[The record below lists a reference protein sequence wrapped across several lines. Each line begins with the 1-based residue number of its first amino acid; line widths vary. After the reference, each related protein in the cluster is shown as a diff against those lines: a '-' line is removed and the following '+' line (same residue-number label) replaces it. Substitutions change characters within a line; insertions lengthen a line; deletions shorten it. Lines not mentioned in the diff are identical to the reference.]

1 MKAFALGR
9 VIPLV
14 EVSVAD
20 SAKQSFQGHDV
31 TTSELPLRDACSRPL
46 RDLRIS
52 VTDRCNFRCI
62 YCMPK
67 EVFGKDYAFLP
78 RHELLSF
85 EEIERVARVFVG
97 LGVEKIRLTGGEPLL
112 RKDLEH
118 LVARLATLRTLRD
131 ADVDLTLTTNGS
143 LLSREAQAL
152 RNAGMKRITVSLDAI
167 DETVFQRMN
176 GVGFSALVVQ
186 QGIDAALRAG
196 FAPVKVNMVVKRGV
210 NDSQILPIATH
221 FRGTG
226 VEVRFIEFMDVGTSN
241 GWNTE
246 SVVPSSEIVRII
258 DARFPLIPTGRHKP
272 SDTSVRLRYAD
283 GLGSIGVISSV
294 SQPFCGDCTR
304 LRLSADGQLFTCLFA
319 SHGLDIRMPMRT
331 GDSDDVLCRL
341 VAGLW
346 RQRADRYSEQ
356 RGQMNAVCS
365 SQKVEM
371 SFIGG

>member
-20 SAKQSFQGHDV
+20 SAEQGFRGHDV
-31 TTSELPLRDACSRPL
+31 TTAELPLRDTRSRPL

-52 VTDRCNFRCI
+52 VTDRCNFRCV

-112 RKDLEH
+112 RKDLEY
-118 LVARLATLRTLRD
+118 LVERLATLRTPQG

-143 LLSREAQAL
+143 LLSRKAQAL
-152 RNAGMKRITVSLDAI
+152 RDAGMTRITVSLDAI
-167 DETVFQRMN
+167 DEAVFQRMN
-176 GVGFSALVVQ
+176 GVGFSALVVL

-210 NDSQILPIATH
+210 NDRQILPMATH

-226 VEVRFIEFMDVGTSN
+226 VEVRFIEFMDVGASN
-241 GWNTE
+241 GWNME
-246 SVVPSSEIVRII
+246 SVVPSSEVLDII
-258 DARFPLIPTGRHKP
+258 NASFPLIATRRHTP
-272 SDTSVRLRYAD
+272 SDTSVRYRYAD
-283 GLGSIGVISSV
+283 GLGRIGVISSV
-294 SQPFCGDCTR
+294 TQPICGGCTR
-304 LRLSADGQLFTCLFA
+304 LRLSSDGRLYTCLFA
-319 SHGLDIRMPMRT
+319 SRGQDIRNLIRNGCSDGALSQLITDLWMKRT
-331 GDSDDVLCRL
+331 
-341 VAGLW
+341 
-346 RQRADRYSEQ
+346 DRYSEC
-356 RGQMNAVCS
+356 RGEDIAEHGQS
-365 SQKVEM
+365 KVEM

>member
-1 MKAFALGR
+1 MKALALGR

-20 SAKQSFQGHDV
+20 PAKQSFHGYDV
-31 TTSELPLRDACSRPL
+31 TTAESPLRDARSRPL

-97 LGVEKIRLTGGEPLL
+97 LGVEKIRLSGGEPLL

-118 LVARLATLRTLRD
+118 LVARLATLRTPQG

-143 LLSREAQAL
+143 LFSRKARAL
-152 RNAGMKRITVSLDAI
+152 RDAGMKRITISLDAI
-167 DETVFQRMN
+167 DEAVFQRMN
-176 GVGFSALVVQ
+176 GVGFPAAVVLE
-186 QGIDAALRAG
+186 GIDAALRVG
-196 FAPVKVNMVVKRGV
+196 LAPVKVNMVVKRGV
-210 NDSQILPIATH
+210 NDTQILPMAAH

-226 VEVRFIEFMDVGTSN
+226 VEVRFIEFMDVGASN
-241 GWNTE
+241 GWNME
-246 SVVPSSEIVRII
+246 SVVPSSEVLDII
-258 DARFPLIPTGRHKP
+258 NPSFPLIAIRRKNP
-272 SDTSVRLRYAD
+272 SDTSVRYRYAD
-283 GLGSIGVISSV
+283 GDGSIGVISSV
-294 SQPFCGDCTR
+294 TQPFCGGCTR
-304 LRLSADGQLFTCLFA
+304 LRLSSDGRLYTCLFA
-319 SHGLDIRMPMRT
+319 SRGLDIRNPIRS
-331 GDSDDVLCRL
+331 GLSDESLRGL
-341 VAGLW
+341 VADLW
-346 RQRADRYSEQ
+346 TKRADRYSEG
-356 RGQMNAVCS
+356 RGENSVAHGQS
-365 SQKVEM
+365 KVEM

>member
-20 SAKQSFQGHDV
+20 SAEQGFTGRDV
-31 TTSELPLRDACSRPL
+31 TAADLPLRDTRSRPL

-67 EVFGKDYAFLP
+67 DVFGKDYAFLP

-118 LVARLATLRTLRD
+118 LVARLATLRTPQG

-143 LLSREAQAL
+143 LLGRKAQAL
-152 RNAGMKRITVSLDAI
+152 RDAGMKRITVSLDAI
-167 DETVFQRMN
+167 DEAVFQQMN
-176 GVGFSALVVQ
+176 GVGFSALAVL

-210 NDSQILPIATH
+210 NDAQILPMATH

-226 VEVRFIEFMDVGTSN
+226 VEVRFIEFMDVGASN
-241 GWNTE
+241 GWNME
-246 SVVPSSEIVRII
+246 SVMPSSEVLNII
-258 DARFPLIPTGRHKP
+258 NASFPLVATRRNTP
-272 SDTSVRLRYAD
+272 SDTSVQYRFAD
-283 GLGSIGVISSV
+283 GQGKIGVISSV
-294 SQPFCGDCTR
+294 TQPFCGGCTR
-304 LRLSADGQLFTCLFA
+304 LRLSSDGHLYTCLFD
-319 SHGLDIRMPMRT
+319 SRGVDIRNPMRN
-331 GDSDDVLCRL
+331 GRSDGALRQLITD
-341 VAGLW
+341 LW
-346 RQRADRYSEQ
+346 MKRADRYSER
-356 RGQMNAVCS
+356 RGENGVAHARS
-365 SQKVEM
+365 KVEM

>member
-20 SAKQSFQGHDV
+20 PARQSFHGHDV
-31 TTSELPLRDACSRPL
+31 TTGELPLRDARSRPL

-97 LGVEKIRLTGGEPLL
+97 LGIEKIRLTGGEPLL

-118 LVARLATLRTLRD
+118 LVARLATLRTLQG

-143 LLSREAQAL
+143 LLSRKAQAL
-152 RNAGMKRITVSLDAI
+152 RDAGMKRITVSLDAI
-167 DETVFQRMN
+167 DEAVFQRMN
-176 GVGFSALVVQ
+176 GVGFPAALVLE
-186 QGIDAALRAG
+186 GIDAALRVG
-196 FAPVKVNMVVKRGV
+196 LAPVKVNMVVKRGV
-210 NDSQILPIATH
+210 NDTQILPMAAH

-226 VEVRFIEFMDVGTSN
+226 VEVRFIEFMDVGASN
-241 GWNTE
+241 GWNME
-246 SVVPSSEIVRII
+246 SVVPSYGVLDII
-258 DARFPLIPTGRHKP
+258 NTAFPLIAIRRKNS
-272 SDTSVRLRYAD
+272 SDTSVRYRYAD
-283 GLGSIGVISSV
+283 GEGSIGVISSV
-294 SQPFCGDCTR
+294 TRPFCGGCTR
-304 LRLSADGQLFTCLFA
+304 LRLSSDGHLYTCLFA
-319 SHGLDIRMPMRT
+319 SRGQDIRSLIRNSC
-331 GDSDDVLCRL
+331 SD
-341 VAGLW
+341 GLL
-346 RQRADRYSEQ
+346 RQLITDLWIKRADRYSES
-356 RGQMNAVCS
+356 RGENSAAHGQS
-365 SQKVEM
+365 KVEM

>member
-1 MKAFALGR
+1 MKALALGR

-20 SAKQSFQGHDV
+20 PAKQSFHGYDV
-31 TTSELPLRDACSRPL
+31 TTAESPLRDARSRPL

-97 LGVEKIRLTGGEPLL
+97 LGVEKIRLSGGEPLL

-118 LVARLATLRTLRD
+118 LVARLATLRTPQG

-143 LLSREAQAL
+143 LLSRKARAL
-152 RNAGMKRITVSLDAI
+152 RDAGMKRITISLDAI
-167 DETVFQRMN
+167 DEAVFQRMN
-176 GVGFSALVVQ
+176 GVGFPAAVVLE
-186 QGIDAALRAG
+186 GIDAALRVG
-196 FAPVKVNMVVKRGV
+196 LAPVKVNMVVKRGV
-210 NDSQILPIATH
+210 NDTQILPMAAH

-226 VEVRFIEFMDVGTSN
+226 VEVRFIEFMDVGASN
-241 GWNTE
+241 GWNME
-246 SVVPSSEIVRII
+246 SVVPSSEVLDII
-258 DARFPLIPTGRHKP
+258 NPSFPLIAIRRKNP
-272 SDTSVRLRYAD
+272 SDTSVRYRYAD
-283 GLGSIGVISSV
+283 GDGSIGVISSV
-294 SQPFCGDCTR
+294 TQPFCGGCTR
-304 LRLSADGQLFTCLFA
+304 LRLSSDGRLYTCLFA
-319 SHGLDIRMPMRT
+319 SRGLDIRNPIRS
-331 GDSDDVLCRL
+331 GLSDESLRGL
-341 VAGLW
+341 VADLW
-346 RQRADRYSEQ
+346 TKRADRYSEG
-356 RGQMNAVCS
+356 RGENSVAHGQS
-365 SQKVEM
+365 KVEM

>member
-14 EVSVAD
+14 DVSVAN
-20 SAKQSFQGHDV
+20 SAESSFRAQDFAIP
-31 TTSELPLRDACSRPL
+31 ELPLRDTRSRPL

-67 EVFGKDYAFLP
+67 EVFGKEYVFLP

-112 RKDLEH
+112 RKDLEY
-118 LVARLATLRTLRD
+118 LVERLATLRTPSGD
-131 ADVDLTLTTNGS
+131 DVELTLTTNGS
-143 LLSREAQAL
+143 VLSRKAQSL
-152 RNAGMKRITVSLDAI
+152 RDSGLKRITVSLDSI
-167 DETVFQRMN
+167 DEAVVQRMN
-176 GVGFSALVVQ
+176 GVGFPAALVLE
-186 QGIDAALRAG
+186 GIDAARRVGL
-196 FAPVKVNMVVKRGV
+196 APVKVNMVVKRGV
-210 NDSQILPIATH
+210 NDTQILPMAAH

-226 VEVRFIEFMDVGTSN
+226 VEVRFIEFMDVGASN
-241 GWNTE
+241 GWNME
-246 SVVPSSEIVRII
+246 SVVPSSEVIRRI
-258 DARFPLIPTGRHKP
+258 DAIFPLIPTGRDKP
-272 SDTSVRLRYAD
+272 SDTSVRVRYAD
-283 GLGSIGVISSV
+283 GQGTVGVISSV

-304 LRLSADGQLFTCLFA
+304 LRLSADGRLFTCLFA
-319 SHGLDIRMPMRT
+319 SRGLDIRTPMRN
-331 GDSDDVLCRL
+331 GDSDDVLRRL

-356 RGQMNAVCS
+356 RGQMNALCS